1 MPAEKKISGSELRTL
16 LTKTHKTIES
26 HRRTE
31 IFFNALFVLLL
42 WVICLLLIEQHY
54 FMPPFL
60 KALFL
65 LGTLAI
71 ALGSIFLGR
80 RRITPTSFMEFYR
93 AFSRSAG
100 IPELTYALDLEKNSS
115 GNPRLVEAAI
125 FKNLELVD
133 PEILNTK
140 LDQFLFTHPATTR
153 FKNRRLFS
161 FLLLLLTI
169 ITTYSFSD
177 SGLRLARFWESFQ
190 KPNPYF
196 FTVSP
201 GTQTLEQ
208 GSEFVVDVQFRGE
221 IPDELSLFL
230 KTPVEE
236 SYRQRGMDGLGSS
249 FSSSPIELN
258 TNLSYYLE
266 MDGFTSDLFQVEVQ
280 LRPRLSSLHAQIIP
294 PTYTRLDTSTVTY
307 PFAQIEAPQGS
318 EIIISGQVNKPVA
331 EFLVETREFQQDVF
345 VNDDLGFEY
354 RFTAKN
360 ADTVQFHLSDTNELT
375 NRNKFRFTIS
385 PLADNLPYVELVEPS
400 ASYEEVEPT
409 EVKLLFRANDDY
421 ALTKANL
428 HYELSKA
435 FVNTPKTGSIKLKRP
450 QTGVIQ
456 SFMWDVSD
464 LNLKPKDALTFWIE
478 VTDNDGYNGPKSST
492 SDRITLTVPSLNDYF
507 DDIGEQEDNVESDLE
522 DISESFSEMQEQ
534 YDLFKEQLK
543 ETPDQINYEQQR
555 QLQEVQKQQEE
566 IEQRIE
572 ELNEAFK
579 EIKDEL
585 SESSMLSEETMEA
598 YEELQKL
605 MEEIDD
611 PAFKEALQKLQD
623 QMRGMSPEQLREAL
637 EQAEFNE
644 ELYKERIERT
654 LELFKQL
661 KLNSD
666 LEKLAQTYEDI
677 AREEETPTQE
687 NSPSSMEN
695 DDMQA
700 NLKQEAETRK
710 QRLEELNQL
719 RDKLDDLSDNA
730 SPKNEETISELQ
742 EKSQAELDDIENNIK
757 KMLEDLEKA
766 LEKGMEAGDP
776 PMSQQEYQKQKQQIA
791 EKMKKMAEQTRSAME
806 EMANKQMN
814 INIAG
819 LQYILYS
826 LLNLSIEQEDL
837 VSYALATETRSPA
850 YIEYARDQKNVED
863 IFKTLADSLFQ
874 LSTEIPQFSNQINEK
889 KLEVEKQLIRSLEQ
903 MAERNQAQATIT
915 TRQALGGINEI
926 AYLLANLLEQL
937 QNQSNGDGGGGG
949 MSTQQMMQQMQQMG
963 QEQQQINEQIQNMI
977 NDIQGNRLTQDQMER
992 LNQLSKQQNRIR
1004 QQLQNMQRNGQL
1016 EGGDKLGSELE
1027 RMIEQME
1034 ETINDLRGGAV
1045 DPTLIERQQNI
1056 LSRML
1061 EAEQAMQER
1070 DEEEKREG
1078 TTATD
1083 TPPGTPPEMTLEELE
1098 QEIRNRL
1105 NDPNFTKYSA
1115 DYQRLIEKYF
1125 ELLKARQIQ

>member
-26 HRRTE
+26 RRRTE
-31 IFFNALFVLLL
+31 VFFNALFVLLL
-42 WVICLLLIEQHY
+42 WVISLLLIEQQY
-54 FMPPFL
+54 FMSPYMKGL
-60 KALFL
+60 LLFAML
-65 LGTLAI
+65 ALGTGTLFFGLKWFA
-71 ALGSIFLGR
+71 
-80 RRITPTSFMEFYR
+80 PTTFMEFYR
-93 AFSRSAG
+93 SFSRSAG

-125 FKNLELVD
+125 FKNLVLVD
-133 PEILNTK
+133 TETLNTK
-140 LDQFLFTHPATTR
+140 LDQFLFTHPATSR
-153 FKNRRLFS
+153 LRNRRLFS
-161 FLLLLLTI
+161 VALLLLTI
-169 ITTYSFSD
+169 ITSFSFSQ
-177 SGLRLARFWESFQ
+177 SGARLAQFWVPFQ

-208 GSEFVVDVQFRGE
+208 GSEFVVDVEFRGN

-280 LRPRLSSLHAQIIP
+280 LRPRLSSLQALVIP
-294 PTYTRLDTSTVTY
+294 PTYTPLDTSTVTY

-331 EFLVETREFQQDVF
+331 EFLIESKEYQQDVF
-345 VNDDLGFEY
+345 VNDELGFEY
-354 RFTAKN
+354 RFTAN
-360 ADTVQFHLSDTNELT
+360 DADTIQFHLSDANQLR
-375 NRNKFRFTIS
+375 NRNKFRFTIA
-385 PLADNLPYVELVEPS
+385 PIPDNAPYVELVEPS
-400 ASYEEVEPT
+400 ASYEEVEPK
-409 EVKLLFRANDDY
+409 EVNLLFRANDDY
-421 ALTKANL
+421 DLTKATL
-428 HYELSKA
+428 QYTLTKA
-435 FVNTPKTGSIKLKRP
+435 FVNTPKTGFIKLKRP
-450 QTGVIQ
+450 QAGVIQ
-456 SFMWDVSD
+456 TFFWDVSD
-464 LNLKPKDALTFWIE
+464 LGLKPKDALTFWVE
-478 VTDNDGYNGPKSST
+478 VTDNDGYNGPKTST
-492 SDRITLTVPSLNDYF
+492 SDRITLTVPSLIDYF
-507 DDIGEQEDNVESDLE
+507 NDIGEQENNVESDLE

-579 EIKDEL
+579 EIKEEL
-585 SESSMLSEETMEA
+585 NESSMLSEETMEA

-677 AREEETPTQE
+677 AREEEAQVQE
-687 NSPSSMEN
+687 NSSEEN
-695 DDMQA
+695 MLSD
-700 NLKQEAETRK
+700 LEQESETRK

-719 RDKLDDLSDNA
+719 REKLDNLSQNA

-742 EKSQAELDDIENNIK
+742 EKSQAELDDIENNIQ
-757 KMLEDLEKA
+757 KMLEDLEKV

-837 VSYALATETRSPA
+837 VTYALATETRSPA

-963 QEQQQINEQIQNMI
+963 QDQQQINEQIQNMI

-1083 TPPGTPPEMTLEELE
+1083 TPPATPPEMTLEELE

-1125 ELLKARQIQ
+1125 ELLKERQIQ